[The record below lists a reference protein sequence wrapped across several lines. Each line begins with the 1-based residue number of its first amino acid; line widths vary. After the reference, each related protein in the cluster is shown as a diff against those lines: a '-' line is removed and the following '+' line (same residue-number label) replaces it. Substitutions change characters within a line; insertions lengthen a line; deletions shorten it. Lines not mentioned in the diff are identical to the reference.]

1 MDLDPNSGLVPLHRH
16 PLGFIEAFCHLGAP
30 LERLLEGTGLSAPM
44 FEMQEVMISYRQFQ
58 RLLYNGIHLCQRPG
72 LGLAVG
78 MHFDWSYWGPVGY
91 VVHCSPSLKHAGEAF
106 RRYLVTA
113 QPLFAEHAAQP
124 NAYLDADGRI
134 VEPIDYMTGSDDDP
148 LMRDF
153 IREWRL
159 AITLRIWDQ
168 CGNKSVADPSLHVR
182 LGFPEPADRR
192 PYEILPCDSLTF
204 GCQEYAISAH
214 MDYVFQRFRPFR
226 KRAFEKLIREC
237 ERELTHRVEAVTFT
251 ERVFWHVRA
260 YFRPDLDLNAV
271 ARQMRLTPRSLTR
284 RLACESASF
293 RKILYEV
300 RMEIASHQLRHSS
313 LDVDEVAALA
323 GFSCGSSLRRAVKGW
338 AGMTVSE
345 MRNQEG
351 LGSGGNLT

>member
-1 MDLDPNSGLVPLHRH
+1 
-16 PLGFIEAFCHLGAP
+16 
-30 LERLLEGTGLSAPM
+30 
-44 FEMQEVMISYRQFQ
+44 
-58 RLLYNGIHLCQRPG
+58 
-72 LGLAVG
+72 
-78 MHFDWSYWGPVGY
+78 
-91 VVHCSPSLKHAGEAF
+91 
-106 RRYLVTA
+106 
-113 QPLFAEHAAQP
+113 
-124 NAYLDADGRI
+124 
-134 VEPIDYMTGSDDDP
+134 MTGSDDDP

-153 IREWRL
+153 IREWRPPSRCESGISV
-159 AITLRIWDQ
+159 AM
-168 CGNKSVADPSLHVR
+168 SVADPSLHVR
-182 LGFPEPADRR
+182 LTPEPADRR

-204 GCQEYAISAH
+204 RCQEYAISAH

-345 MRNQEG
+345 MRNQ
-351 LGSGGNLT
+351 GG